1 MGEEYKCHECGT
13 TLTADE
19 VEFCPY
25 CGKPLCPDCFADHEE
40 NCPELDDEDDED

>member
-1 MGEEYKCHECGT
+1 MGDEYKCHECGT

-19 VEFCPY
+19 VEFCSY

-40 NCPELDDEDDED
+40 NCPELDDEDED